1 MLDFRLKVFYTVAR
15 TLNFN
20 RAAEQLNISQPAVT
34 RHIKELEENYRT
46 SFFDRTKRQIALTKA
61 GEVLLHH
68 THLIFEQYQK
78 LDFDL
83 NLLQN
88 KTDGTLHLGAS
99 TTIAQYVIPA
109 YLARF
114 HERFPEVKIEL
125 TNANS
130 LEIEQMLADKKI
142 ELGLVEGAVHS
153 PELKYTPFLKDEIVL
168 ISRPRNSLLK
178 SKKIT
183 QEELTR
189 LPLLTRE
196 SGSGTSEIIEEYLQK
211 IGIGASNL
219 NIHMQLGS
227 TESIKNY
234 LIHSDTFAFL
244 SVYSVQQELDDKRL
258 CIVDIEG
265 IEIGRTL
272 SFIYRQ
278 GQPSPLAK
286 LFMRF
291 AAIKRAEK

>member
-34 RHIKELEENYRT
+34 RHIKELEEHYKT
-46 SFFDRTKRQIALTKA
+46 SFFDRSRRQIALTKA
-61 GEVLLHH
+61 GEILLEH
-68 THLIFEQYQK
+68 THLIFEEYQK

-88 KTDGTLHLGAS
+88 KTDGTLHIGAS

-114 HERFPEVKIEL
+114 HQRFPEIKIEL

-130 LEIEQMLADKKI
+130 LEIEQLLAGKNI
-142 ELGLVEGAVHS
+142 ELGLVEGAIHS
-153 PELKYTPFLKDEIVL
+153 PDLKYTPFLKDEIVL
-168 ISRPRNSLLK
+168 VSRVKNGLLK
-178 SKKIT
+178 SRTIMPDDLIK
-183 QEELTR
+183 

-196 SGSGTSEIIEEYLQK
+196 AGSGTSEIIEEHLHK
-211 IGIGASNL
+211 IGL
-219 NIHMQLGS
+219 QTKDMTIHMQLGS

-234 LIHSDTFAFL
+234 LFHSDTFAFL
-244 SVYSVQQELDDKRL
+244 SVYSVQQELSDDRL

-265 IEIGRTL
+265 LDITRTF

-278 GQPSPLAK
+278 GQPAPLAK

-291 AAIKRAEK
+291 VSLK